1 MSTDFLEGK
10 KTNAEMRYLVD
21 PYLDWLKGEGVPVHD
36 DFCVDLHKLAVARW
50 PRFGMDGA
58 AVHLKGRGDFISI
71 FLYELPPGGKS
82 APLQHLFEEVV
93 LVIEGHGSATIESH
107 DGRKHSFEW
116 GPNSIFA
123 VPLNARYQLFNGSGK
138 ERARFASTNTLPVTM
153 NLFHR
158 EQFIF
163 DNKRRFA
170 AREGRAD
177 PGWFAGEGEYVP
189 AQRGR
194 TMWEANFI
202 PDVTAFELK
211 KWNERGAG
219 SSNIQFC
226 MADGVVHTHVSEMGV
241 GTYKKAHRHTPDF
254 HVHIVAGHGYS
265 LFWYEGEEE
274 MRRFDWGHGSV
285 FAPPD
290 MIFHQHFNTA
300 PVPVR
305 YFATAM
311 GSTRYPFSAEKRAIK
326 LGVDV
331 SVKEEGGFQIEYE
344 DQDPRVHRIF
354 LDELAKHGVD
364 CRMGKF
370 MDESVLTSRMAKR
383 A

>member
-1 MSTDFLEGK
+1 MTDFLEGK
-10 KTNAEMRYLVD
+10 KTNAEMRYLID
-21 PYLDWLKGEGVPVHD
+21 PYLDWLAGEGIPVHD
-36 DFCVDLHKLAVARW
+36 EFCVNLHTLDVAPW
-50 PRFGMDGA
+50 PRFGMNGA

-71 FLYELPPGGKS
+71 FLYELAPGGKS
-82 APLQHLFEEVV
+82 EAIQHLFEEVIV
-93 LVIEGHGSATIESH
+93 VIEGHGSAQIEAH
-107 DGRKHSFEW
+107 DGQVHSFEW

-123 VPLNARYQLFNGSGK
+123 IPLNARYQLFNGSGT
-138 ERARFASTNTLPVTM
+138 EPARLASSNTMPVTM

-158 EQFIF
+158 EEFVF
-163 DNKRRFA
+163 NNTRRFA
-170 AREGRAD
+170 EREGTGD
-177 PGWFAGEGEYVP
+177 PGWFAGEGEFVS

-194 TMWEANFI
+194 QMWEANFV
-202 PDVTAFELK
+202 PDVTQFELR
-211 KWNERGAG
+211 KWSARGAG

-226 MADGVVHTHVSEMGV
+226 MADGVVHTHTSEMGV

-254 HVHIVAGHGYS
+254 HVHIVSGQGYS

-274 MRRFDWGHGSV
+274 MRRFDWAHGSV

-300 PVPVR
+300 KVPVR

-344 DQDPRVHRIF
+344 DQDPRIHRIF
-354 LDELAKHGVD
+354 LDELEKNGSECH
-364 CRMGKF
+364 MGEF
-370 MDESVLTSRMAKR
+370 MDETVLTSRMAKDS
-383 A
+383 